1 MKIWFIGEDSKLRDN
16 FKRLAKLS
24 EFLVFVFV
32 FFISGGLLLMLK
44 HLNKINLLETYFC

>member
-24 EFLVFVFV
+24 EFLVLL
-32 FFISGGLLLMLK
+32 FFFSLSGDLLLILK
-44 HLNKINLLETYFC
+44 HLNKINLLETYFR